1 MLCLWKILNCSLI
14 KVLHMQKRGGINW
27 PSREQLNW
35 GLVIEFHDGCLPLG
49 GLCVIWNR
57 YLKFF
62 PNRSFE
68 FLKIYIFRCLLFI
81 YTFISDKR
89 KRNLYH
95 LTNSKMIEG
104 KDKGVGETDFILRCI
119 WHILCKDWRASSGNK
134 LLLRCRL
141 PKSEAADPARRY

>member
-14 KVLHMQKRGGINW
+14 KGLHMQKRGGINW

-68 FLKIYIFRCLLFI
+68 FLKIYIFRCVLFI

-89 KRNLYH
+89 KRNLRRRPWPNKKISRVSTG
-95 LTNSKMIEG
+95 LGSFTRTEVGAGQRRMQ
-104 KDKGVGETDFILRCI
+104 KGSWGSELVEETSASYIPESP
-119 WHILCKDWRASSGNK
+119 RAG
-134 LLLRCRL
+134 
-141 PKSEAADPARRY
+141 